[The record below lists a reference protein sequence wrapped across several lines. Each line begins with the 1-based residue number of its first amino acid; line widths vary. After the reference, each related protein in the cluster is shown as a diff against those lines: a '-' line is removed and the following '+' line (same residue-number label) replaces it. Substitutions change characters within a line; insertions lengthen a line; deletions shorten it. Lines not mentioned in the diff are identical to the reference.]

1 MKRRLTRLTVL
12 VIGIVSYALFA
23 SPLPTSLAQDQSVK
37 PGINNAF
44 KDPNVG
50 QFVER
55 FEREGREVYD
65 QRHKIVEASE
75 IRPGMAMADIG
86 AGTGLF
92 TRMFAAKAGAKGRVY
107 AVDISEKFVQH
118 VERTCREAGHQ
129 NVVGVTCTATSA
141 NLPPNSIELAFI
153 CDTYHHFEYPQKT
166 IASIH
171 RALRPGGQLILLDF
185 HRIEGKSSAWIL
197 GHVRAGKETFTAEII
212 AAGFRQ
218 LEEMK
223 FLETS
228 YFVRF
233 EKVDQTASAAAGG
246 ARDQ

>member
-37 PGINNAF
+37 PGINNVF

-86 AGTGLF
+86 AGTG
-92 TRMFAAKAGAKGRVY
+92 RR
-107 AVDISEKFVQH
+107 
-118 VERTCREAGHQ
+118 
-129 NVVGVTCTATSA
+129 
-141 NLPPNSIELAFI
+141 
-153 CDTYHHFEYPQKT
+153 
-166 IASIH
+166 
-171 RALRPGGQLILLDF
+171 
-185 HRIEGKSSAWIL
+185 
-197 GHVRAGKETFTAEII
+197 
-212 AAGFRQ
+212 
-218 LEEMK
+218 
-223 FLETS
+223 
-228 YFVRF
+228 
-233 EKVDQTASAAAGG
+233 
-246 ARDQ
+246 